1 MGLMDRVQRILTG
14 PDKSGLVE
22 PSYGGTALRSPD
34 SSRGLA
40 SAIFGDTVGLD
51 GGPVSVGEA
60 LSVPPIS
67 RAVDLYTSVVSQ
79 LTLEAVN
86 EDGEV
91 QAGDDWT
98 WLTWTDGP
106 LSPSFRHVSLVLDLF
121 WHRWALLAVAR
132 NEAGHVVNGVH
143 VPFHMWDFDH
153 EGRIRV
159 QSSVSGALELV
170 DSADVVFIPSF
181 KQLGFL
187 EYAADTVRQYRSIC
201 QTLNNRADNPTPML
215 GLKIKE
221 DLQPTEAEEEQA
233 LDDWSAARKSK
244 TGATALIPAGMEVQ
258 PIGGDVDDRSM
269 LIDTRN
275 ALRLDAANFTNLPAD
290 LLEGNAGTSGD
301 YNNTLQS
308 ANELIKLSAGMF
320 TRAIAA
326 RLSQDDVSP
335 KGVRLRFNSSELE
348 MIPAKGNV
356 GTATPPPLSMEK
368 TPHDD

>member
-1 MGLMDRVQRILTG
+1 LGLLERVQRILTG
-14 PDKSGLVE
+14 PDNSGMVE
-22 PSYGGTALRSPD
+22 TAANGLSLRSPD
-34 SSRGLA
+34 SSGALEVVTAIYGDLEGLA
-40 SAIFGDTVGLD
+40 
-51 GGPVSVGEA
+51 GPVSVGQC
-60 LSVPPIS
+60 LSVPPVS
-67 RAVDLYTSVVSQ
+67 RAVDLYTSVVAQS
-79 LTLEAVN
+79 TLEAV
-86 EDGEV
+86 DASGEV
-91 QAGDDWT
+91 LEGPDWK

-106 LSPSFRHVSLVLDLF
+106 LSPAYRNVSLMLDLF

-143 VPFHMWDFDH
+143 VPFHMWDFDSF
-153 EGRIRV
+153 GNVRV
-159 QSSVSGALELV
+159 QDKTTGSLVPVSA
-170 DSADVVFIPSF
+170 ADVVFIPSF

-187 EYAADTVRQYRSIC
+187 DFAADTIRQYRSIC

-221 DLQPTEAEEEQA
+221 DLQPTPEEEEQA
-233 LDDWSAARKSK
+233 VTDWAAARKSK

-258 PIGGDVDDRSM
+258 PIGGDVDDRGM

-320 TRAIAA
+320 TRAIEA

-335 KGVRLRFNSSELE
+335 PGVKLRFNSSELE

-356 GTATPPPLSMEK
+356 GTATPPP
-368 TPHDD
+368 TGDNPA